1 MAKDSIRLN
10 RVTGIDEKYIYMEM
24 LINGIPVNVM
34 QDRAT
39 NQVYFKADDI
49 TRLLGVGGSLNE
61 FLSSDK
67 GLDFLSEWMAKNPDK
82 TVEEDMTVLD
92 LFRSI

>member
-10 RVTGIDEKYIYMEM
+10 RVTDIDEKYIYMEM

-34 QDRAT
+34 QDRIT

-49 TRLLGVGGSLNE
+49 TRLLGVGCSLNE

-67 GLDFLSEWMAKNPDK
+67 GLDFLSDWLAQNSGK
-82 TVEEDMTVLD
+82 TVEKDMTVLD
-92 LFRSI
+92 LFRLV